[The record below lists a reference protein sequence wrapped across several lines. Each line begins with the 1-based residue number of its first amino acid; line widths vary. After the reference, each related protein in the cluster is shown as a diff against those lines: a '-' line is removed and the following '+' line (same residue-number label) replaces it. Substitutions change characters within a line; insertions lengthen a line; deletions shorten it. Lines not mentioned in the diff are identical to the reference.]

1 MKKRLQKKAEKIK
14 QTAVKAAENMQ
25 ETAEKVMDKVVEEAP
40 IVAKTISSKTEE
52 IMNSPV
58 VKEGKETVEEVKK
71 SIRTRVSEVNLE
83 IFETSVSISAIE
95 KAVKKAVSSRKLK
108 GEIKIYINIEQRMA
122 YYTVNG
128 EGSEEFKID
137 LKSL

>member
-40 IVAKTISSKTEE
+40 VVAKTISSKTEE

-83 IFETSVSISAIE
+83 IFEISVSISAIE
-95 KAVKKAVSSRKLK
+95 KAVKKSCFIQKTERRDQNLHQCRTADGILHR
-108 GEIKIYINIEQRMA
+108 
-122 YYTVNG
+122 
-128 EGSEEFKID
+128 
-137 LKSL
+137 

>member
-40 IVAKTISSKTEE
+40 VVAKTISSKTEE

-71 SIRTRVSEVNLE
+71 TIRTRVSEVNLE

-95 KAVKKAVSSRKLK
+95 KAVKKAVSAKKLK
-108 GEIKIYINIEQRMA
+108 GEIKI
-122 YYTVNG
+122 
-128 EGSEEFKID
+128 
-137 LKSL
+137 

>member
-40 IVAKTISSKTEE
+40 VVAKTISSKTEE

-58 VKEGKETVEEVKK
+58 VKEVKK
-71 SIRTRVSEVNLE
+71 TIRTRVSEVNLE

-95 KAVKKAVSSRKLK
+95 KAVKKAVSAKKLK
-108 GEIKIYINIEQRMA
+108 GEIKIYINAEQRMA

>member
-1 MKKRLQKKAEKIK
+1 
-14 QTAVKAAENMQ
+14 MQ

-40 IVAKTISSKTEE
+40 VVAKTISSKTEE

-108 GEIKIYINIEQRMA
+108 GEIKIYINAEQRMA

>member
-40 IVAKTISSKTEE
+40 VVAKTISSKTEE

-58 VKEGKETVEEVKK
+58 VKEGKLT
-71 SIRTRVSEVNLE
+71 
-83 IFETSVSISAIE
+83 
-95 KAVKKAVSSRKLK
+95 
-108 GEIKIYINIEQRMA
+108 GEIKIYINAEQRMA

-137 LKSL
+137 LKTL

>member
-1 MKKRLQKKAEKIK
+1 
-14 QTAVKAAENMQ
+14 MQ
-25 ETAEKVMDKVVEEAP
+25 ETAEKVIDKVAEEAP
-40 IVAKTISSKTEE
+40 VVAKTISSKTEE
-52 IMNSPV
+52 IMNSSV

-71 SIRTRVSEVNLE
+71 TIRTIVPEVNLE

-108 GEIKIYINIEQRMA
+108 GEIKIYINAEQRMA

-137 LKSL
+137 LKTL